1 MSRILIAAVVGLLLV
16 GAPLAADQMLQNDD
30 VEPAGDDDLA
40 DQEAFVE
47 ATTPLFEAAPLFL
60 VALVVGLMLAGV
72 RAVGGR

>member
-47 ATTPLFEAAPLFL
+47 ATTPLFAAAPLFL
-60 VALVVGLMLAGV
+60 VALVVGLLLAGV